1 VGEVTVARPKRKK
14 STQRQPHDISVWR
27 NPDGS
32 PSVAAFYRAMLT
44 GKARPIAHTTQL
56 DYERWRDAE
65 LAKNGPTPV
74 RSPEDN
80 IRYLFGSRG

>member
-1 VGEVTVARPKRKK
+1 MRAGRRRKA
-14 STQRQPHDISVWR
+14 TQPQRNISVWR

-44 GKARPIAHTTQL
+44 GKARPIPAPTAQ

-65 LAKNGPTPV
+65 MAKNGPVPPAQG
-74 RSPEDN
+74 SAPDN
-80 IRYLFGSRG
+80 IRYLFGSR